1 MMRIIESPREG
12 FQGIKTMIPAAD
24 KARFINAVL
33 KAGFDTVETG
43 SIASARIIPQM
54 ADSLEVLKL
63 LDREGSRSK
72 VMFLVVHEKGAEI
85 ISAYDE
91 IDIISYP
98 FSFSSTFLSLN
109 VRSTIEESLR
119 TTDRILNI
127 CDKHDKQ
134 AVIYISMAFGNPY
147 GDPWSLEI
155 LAGWVE
161 TLFRMGVRAIPLS
174 NVSMEISAEEI
185 RQVFS
190 RLISWFPEVDFGLHL
205 HTANKDWHEKVD
217 AAYTAGCRRFDGVIQ
232 GWGGCP
238 MAGKELLGNLM
249 TENLVSFAQ
258 GQGISTGLDPEAFN
272 MALKE
277 ASRVYSLPFPT
288 LKN

>member
-1 MMRIIESPREG
+1 MS
-12 FQGIKTMIPAAD
+12 
-24 KARFINAVL
+24 
-33 KAGFDTVETG
+33 
-43 SIASARIIPQM
+43 
-54 ADSLEVLKL
+54 DSLDVLKL
-63 LDREGSRSK
+63 LDRAGSRSK
-72 VMFLVVHEKGAEI
+72 IMFLVVNEKGADI
-85 ISAYDE
+85 ISTYDE

-119 TTDRILNI
+119 TTDRILDI
-127 CDKHDKQ
+127 CDRYNKQ

-147 GDPWSLEI
+147 GDPWSPEI

-161 TLFRMGVRAIPLS
+161 TLFRMGVRTIPLS

-185 RQVFS
+185 RQVFT

-205 HTANKDWHEKVD
+205 HTANKDWQEKVD

-249 TENLVSFAQ
+249 TENLVSFAYDR
-258 GQGISTGLDPEAFN
+258 GISTGLDPEAFKS
-272 MALKE
+272 ALTE
-277 ASRVYSLPFPT
+277 ANRVYSLPFPN

>member
-1 MMRIIESPREG
+1 MIRIIESPREG

-33 KAGFDTVETG
+33 RAGFDTVETG

-54 ADSLEVLKL
+54 SDSLDVLRL
-63 LDREGSRSK
+63 LDRAGSRSK
-72 VMFLVVHEKGAEI
+72 IMFLVVNEKGADI
-85 ISAYDE
+85 ISTYDE

-127 CDKHDKQ
+127 CDRYNKQ

-161 TLFRMGVRAIPLS
+161 TLFRMGVRTIPLS

-185 RQVFS
+185 RQVFT

-205 HTANKDWHEKVD
+205 HTANRDWQEKVD

-249 TENLVSFAQ
+249 TENLVSYAHNR
-258 GQGISTGLDPEAFN
+258 GISTGLDPEAFKS
-272 MALKE
+272 ALAE
-277 ASRVYSLPFPT
+277 ANRVYSLPFPN